1 MTHQNLSLG
10 MCWKLF
16 WTTLIKL
23 SVRKTITLCTRSVM
37 MISFP
42 FPCFL
47 SFEGLVNRILSA
59 RFWIPLSRLTYCAY
73 LVHIIALIV
82 VGVSYENVQA
92 YSDVHTVSNICLI
105 MLMNLT
111 CVWYEIRFYDLERF
125 ASALWCNYNC
135 QSSKF

>member
-1 MTHQNLSLG
+1 
-10 MCWKLF
+10 
-16 WTTLIKL
+16 
-23 SVRKTITLCTRSVM
+23 M

-111 CVWYEIRFYDLERF
+111 CV
-125 ASALWCNYNC
+125 
-135 QSSKF
+135 